1 MKVDRRGFIKLA
13 VGAAAGFH
21 LTPLPWKLMDDIAI
35 WTQNWPW
42 VPRLPRY
49 PESAYAGT
57 ICDLC
62 DGGCGIKV
70 RLVNKSQAVKVEG
83 DPSAPIN
90 RGKVCLMGAAGP
102 QYQYSVS
109 RFHGPVRRI
118 GTRGSGA
125 FVRISWEEAL
135 KEVGTRLAEL
145 RREGQA
151 HSVVL
156 ISGRRH
162 NLVAELSERFLR
174 AYGSPNLVKMP
185 SGEDGRRLADLAQFG
200 RKDCTGYDLE
210 HSKFILSFGCGLIEG
225 WGAPVRSIQA
235 YSGWRAAGS
244 AKFVQ
249 VDSRSSL
256 TASKADEWVAVAP
269 GTEAALALGLAHVI
283 IKEGLHNRAF
293 IDQHTF
299 GFEAF
304 EALTA
309 QYYSPS
315 KVSAVTGVPESTI
328 IGLAREFARIR
339 PAVAIAGKGKGD
351 LPTPVYEIMAVHALN
366 ALVGNI
372 NQEGGLIVRKDL
384 PLSPWPEPALDATA
398 QAGTAAPRLDLA
410 GGDRYPLSESL
421 LNNLVESVQ
430 QGRLYPVKALIID
443 RANPAFFG
451 PDPGAFRAALA
462 KIPFIVSLSSYADD
476 TSIHADI
483 VLPEAANFEG
493 PVDVVN
499 PPTLPYP
506 LFGLSEPALARPN
519 FETKP
524 AGDIYLALAKAVGD
538 GVKEALPFKSY
549 KEAVKAASAGLYRSG
564 RGRIAQPD
572 GEAPDRVFGGRVQP
586 QLFGSQNDFF
596 KALAAGRFWYDPDF
610 TFGDFSEAFQT
621 PSGKFEFVSQT
632 LKKALAGYILAGG
645 QKSLSQLCVTRSGD
659 EVFLPHYES
668 TTPTDLGGEYPL
680 LLVPVELFKLVND
693 SVGGAPYLTKLL
705 EDDLLKGKDLF
716 VQINPR
722 TAVDLGLAE
731 GERAWLKTK
740 KGKLAVRVH
749 LFEGARPRVVYA
761 PIGLGHLGYD
771 LYWRGKGVN
780 PMEIVE
786 TTTDPLSGQALWWG
800 TRANLTKV

>member
-1 MKVDRRGFIKLA
+1 MKLDRRGFIKLA

-49 PESAYAGT
+49 PEVAYART

-70 RLVNKSQAVKVEG
+70 RLVNQNQSVKVEG
-83 DPSAPIN
+83 EPSAPVN

-102 QYQYSVS
+102 QYQYSLA

-118 GTRGSGA
+118 GARGSGA
-125 FVRISWEEAL
+125 FVRISWEEAF
-135 KEVGTRLAEL
+135 KEVVTRLAEL

-151 HSVVL
+151 HNVVL

-162 NLVAELSERFLR
+162 SLVGALSERFLK

-185 SGEDGRRLADLAQFG
+185 SVEDGRRLADLAQFG

-235 YSGWRAAGS
+235 YSGWRAGGA

-249 VDSRSSL
+249 VDTRASL

-283 IKEGLHNRAF
+283 IKEGLHDRAF
-293 IDQHTF
+293 IDQQTF

-304 EALTA
+304 EALVG
-309 QYYSPS
+309 QYYSPA
-315 KVSAVTGVPESTI
+315 KVSAVTGAPEAVI
-328 IGLAREFARIR
+328 VKLAREFARTK

-351 LPTPVYEIMAVHALN
+351 LPTPAYEIMAVHALN

-372 NQEGGLIVRKDL
+372 NQEGGLIIRKEL
-384 PLSPWPEPALDATA
+384 PLAPWPEPVLDATA

-410 GGDRYPLSESL
+410 GGDKYPLAESL
-421 LNNLVESVQ
+421 LSNLVESIDR
-430 QGRLYPVKALIID
+430 GRLYPVKALIID

-462 KIPFIVSLSSYADD
+462 QIPFVVSLSSFADD
-476 TSIHADI
+476 TSIHADL
-483 VLPEAANFEG
+483 VLPETANFEG
-493 PVDVVN
+493 PVDVIN

-506 LFGLSEPALARPN
+506 LFGLADPALPRPT

-524 AGDIYLALAKAVGD
+524 AGDIYITLAKALGD
-538 GVKEALPFKSY
+538 GVKEALPFKNY
-549 KEAVKAASAGLYRSG
+549 NEAVRKAAAGLFQSG
-564 RGRIAQPD
+564 RGRVAQNE
-572 GEAPDRVFGGRVQP
+572 GEAPGRVFGGQAQP
-586 QLFGSQNDFF
+586 QLFGSEKDFF
-596 KALAAGRFWYDPDF
+596 KALAAGQFWYDPDF
-610 TFGDFSEAFQT
+610 TFGDLAEAFQT
-621 PSGKFEFVSQT
+621 PSGRFEFLSQT
-632 LKKALAGYILAGG
+632 LKEALGRAGLAGSRGEACLPRYEA
-645 QKSLSQLCVTRSGD
+645 SVPTELS
-659 EVFLPHYES
+659 H
-668 TTPTDLGGEYPL
+668 EYPL
-680 LLVPVELFKLVND
+680 LMVPVEFFKLVNE
-693 SVGGAPYLTKLL
+693 SEGGAPYLTKLL

-722 TAVDLGLAE
+722 TAIDLGLAE
-731 GERAWLKTK
+731 GDRARLKTR
-740 KGKLAVRVH
+740 KGGLAVRVH
-749 LFEGARPRVVYA
+749 LFEGARPGVVYA